1 MAERTCSV
9 QDCGR
14 ACLARGWCGM
24 HYQRWKIHG
33 SPDGRPI
40 KFCDVNG
47 CDEVVLR
54 RQWCMKHYARWR
66 KHGDPTVT
74 KKEFI
79 PPGAVCSV
87 EGCNKP
93 VRCKSLCGLHYGRYK
108 KHGDPTVTF
117 KRHDGAGTITVGGYR
132 SMHRPQHPNAD
143 SRGNIMEHRL
153 VMSEMLGRPLFP
165 DENVH
170 HINGVRDDNRP
181 ENLELWSSSQPAG
194 QRVEDKVAWAK
205 MILTRYE
212 ASP

>member
-33 SPDGRPI
+33 SPD
-40 KFCDVNG
+40 
-47 CDEVVLR
+47 
-54 RQWCMKHYARWR
+54 
-66 KHGDPTVT
+66 
-74 KKEFI
+74 
-79 PPGAVCSV
+79 
-87 EGCNKP
+87 
-93 VRCKSLCGLHYGRYK
+93 GRYK